1 MLHKIYLMK
10 KYLYLLSAFLFISLS
25 SKAAPGDTTWVQ
37 ANNTQLTYYGNF
49 DTTITFPA
57 PGTSYRKI
65 YMIFTLGKYMCPGY
79 TYGTG
84 SVPWCGDWDYTVMN
98 YLMTPGGDTLE
109 LGRFIT
115 PYANNGAP
123 RTPWTWQQHYVYD
136 VTDYA
141 YLLHGSASM
150 RILFS
155 GYSGGFTANIRFAFI
170 EGTPDRDVIAIKRL
184 WRGTYGYGDTTHH
197 DSNDINTHF
206 LAMPETAPALTQTAD
221 LKFTVTGHGS
231 DSNGCCEF
239 YSSKYST
246 MLNSSPIDTTT
257 IWRSDCGLNELYPQS
272 GTWLYERGNWCPGAI
287 VYSHFH
293 GLPGI
298 SAGTSYNVAV
308 QFAPYVRWGS
318 GGVYTTEATLIY
330 YKGLNKTLDASL
342 DQIIAP
348 SSDENHFRENPISA
362 LPIVHVKNTGAN
374 AITSM
379 QLSCT
384 VDGGAPFYYNWVGS
398 LPSMADSDIIFPG
411 VPDIKS
417 ASGTS
422 GVHNFMAKI
431 VMVNGNPGDDD
442 STNNVMTSSFV
453 GAPVWPVS
461 FKIQMRTNNETDLS
475 GNSETTWQIFNESN
489 AVVASRMVSAIN
501 TVYTD
506 TVTLGPGSYKLV
518 ITDGSCD
525 GLQWWANS
533 GTGINTGY
541 FYVKKLTAQNIPM
554 NGYNYGGTYNNDFG
568 CGFTQYFTTG
578 WPVGIND
585 LSESQVGIEAYPN
598 PAQNTVNIDISGMQ
612 RVKGKIQIID
622 VLGRIVSET
631 ICTDIHSQVNVE
643 ALTNGVYT
651 LLFIDDQQ
659 PNNKLAT
666 RLLIA
671 K

>member
-1 MLHKIYLMK
+1 MK
-10 KYLYLLSAFLFISLS
+10 KYLCLLFIASIINLA
-25 SKAAPGDTTWVQ
+25 SKANPGDTTWVQ

-84 SVPWCGDWDYTVMN
+84 AVPWCGDWDYTVMN

-109 LGRFIT
+109 LGRLIT

-123 RTPWTWQQHYVYD
+123 RTPWTWQQHYVFD

-141 YLLHGSASM
+141 YLLQGSASM
-150 RILFS
+150 RILYS

-197 DSNDINTHF
+197 DSNDINPHF
-206 LAMPETAPALTQTAD
+206 LALPETAPALTQTAD

-239 YSSKYST
+239 YPGNYKVVLNGSAIDST
-246 MLNSSPIDTTT
+246 I
-257 IWRSDCGLNELYPQS
+257 IWRNDCGFNELYPQS
-272 GTWLYERGNWCPGAI
+272 GTWIYNRGNWCPGAL

-293 GLPGI
+293 DLPGI
-298 SAGTSYNVAV
+298 SAGTNYNVAI

-330 YKGLNKTLDASL
+330 YAAMNKTLDASL
-342 DQIIAP
+342 DRIISP
-348 SSDENHFRENPISA
+348 TSDENHFRENPISA
-362 LPIVHVKNTGAN
+362 MPVVHIKNTGTTT
-374 AITSM
+374 ITSM
-379 QLSCT
+379 QLACY
-384 VDGGAPFYYNWVGS
+384 VDGGAPFYYSWAGS
-398 LPSMADSDIIFPG
+398 LSSLQETDITFP
-411 VPDIKS
+411 VEPDIKS

-422 GVHNFMAKI
+422 GVHNFMAQI
-431 VMVNGNPGDDD
+431 VMVNGNTGDDD
-442 STNNVMTSSFV
+442 STNNVMTSSFT
-453 GAPVWPVS
+453 GAPLWPLS
-461 FKIQMRTNNETDLS
+461 FKIQMRTNNETDS
-475 GNSETTWQIFNESN
+475 TGNCETRWQIFDESN
-489 AVVASRMVSAIN
+489 TVVASRLVSAIN
-501 TVYTD
+501 TTYID
-506 TVTLGPGSYKLV
+506 TVNLAPGSYQLV

-533 GTGINTGY
+533 GTGISAGY
-541 FYVKKLTAQNIPM
+541 LNVKKLTGVNIPM
-554 NGYNYGGTYNNDFG
+554 NGYTYGGTYNNDFG
-568 CGFTQYFTTG
+568 CGFTQYFTTN
-578 WPVGIND
+578 WPAGVND
-585 LSESQVGIEAYPN
+585 LSESHIGLEAYPN

-612 RVKGKIQIID
+612 QVKGKIQVID
-622 VLGRIVSET
+622 VLGRVVSEKT
-631 ICTDIHSQVNVE
+631 FTDIHSQLNVE
-643 ALTNGVYT
+643 ELSNGVYT
-651 LLFIDDQQ
+651 LLFIDDKQ
-659 PNNKLAT
+659 PNIKLAT